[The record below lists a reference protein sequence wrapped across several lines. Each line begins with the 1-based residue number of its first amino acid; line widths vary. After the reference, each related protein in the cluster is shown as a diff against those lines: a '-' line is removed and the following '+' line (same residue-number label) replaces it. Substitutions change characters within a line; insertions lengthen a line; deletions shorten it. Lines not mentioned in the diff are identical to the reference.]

1 MKNLFGPHRD
11 VDDDSLD
18 IGEYSPDPEACDC
31 ISIVHCCRKLSL
43 SLDIIRLLLLI
54 KLLQSILSRVI
65 LTTGVSMH
73 MWIGISRKMVDL

>member
-1 MKNLFGPHRD
+1 MKNFFGPHKD

-18 IGEYSPDPEACDC
+18 IGEYLSDPKACDY

-54 KLLQSILSRVI
+54 KLLQSIQSRVI

-73 MWIGISRKMVDL
+73 TWIGISRYMVDM